1 VYSVTNAAITIS
13 DSARAPLRETIRQM
27 IASIKQVDPSVIGD
41 DTLLFGEADLSVEL
55 DSLDALD
62 LALELKERFDPDGD
76 QMESLVRGEIDP
88 SALATVSKIADFVE
102 SAVPAVVTE
111 PSLVGG
117 EQPISD
123 LIRG

>member
-1 VYSVTNAAITIS
+1 MTVAADGLSRTE
-13 DSARAPLRETIRQM
+13 LREVLRQM
-27 IASIKQVDPSVIGD
+27 IASIKQVDAAEIGDNTPLFNADGEQHSVI
-41 DTLLFGEADLSVEL
+41 EL

-88 SALATVSKIADFVE
+88 TALATVSKIADFVA

-117 EQPISD
+117 EQPVSD